1 MVGRNSSSAVVL
13 NLKPHTTLSQPSNYV
28 APSQPPSKKRKPSPK
43 PPVTRP
49 QVDTGKLPSDL
60 GKFVERDAAL
70 LKRLGW
76 KKFINS
82 RRQRGDLSDLRRL
95 NHPAVRLLKHYQTH
109 GAPVK
114 FSSKPWSRQDIE
126 KALHRGPHKS
136 CHEYHKF
143 LSEEFVDMIDKQQ
156 WVVLPYSEARK
167 LPNLRLSPPG
177 VVPQRN
183 RRPRWIVDYS
193 FYGVNADTLD
203 LAAREAMQFGHA
215 LDRILREILLANPD
229 DGPVQLMKVDLS
241 DGFYRIDL
249 CVDDIPKLGV
259 LFPTAPGEPKLVAFP
274 LVLPMGWKNSPALFS
289 TATETIADLANTK
302 IASSTASDAPQHA
315 LDDLAASILS
325 PTPAHALPTLISGKI
340 PSLTV
345 PVERDPSLPSVPSA
359 LAYIDVF
366 VDDFIA
372 CAQGRN
378 RGRQVRRI
386 LFQAIDS
393 VFRPLEESDPSTRR
407 EPISMKKLLQGDCS
421 WGTIKT
427 ILGWIIN
434 TVTQTIHLPAHRQER
449 LAEILAEIPKSQKRI
464 SIKRWHRVL
473 GELRSMSLALPGSR
487 ALFSQMQHALTTQ
500 KGARVALNKGV
511 HQALDDFRWLLNDIA
526 SRPTR
531 IAEVVPLNSSAEG
544 HHDASGTGAGGVWF
558 PSSHLNPRGKFD
570 HKPILWRYKWPD
582 DIIANLVTT
591 ENPSGTV
598 TNSDLELAGGLIHL
612 EAIAQTF
619 DVRERT
625 FLSKTDNLATLF
637 WQRKGSATTDKVP
650 AHLLRLFG
658 IHQRYHRYVP
668 RHDYLSGPSN
678 PMADDSSRLFDL
690 SDEELLIYFNAKY
703 SLCPKQND
711 TFQLWTPS
719 PQLLSAVTSALRNKP
734 SKPESLLV
742 EPEPPTACG
751 NSGTR
756 SALNWPLIPFSKPS
770 RTKYLSYKSSHNE
783 FALEALQETAIPSG
797 LDRLKIT
804 YGTLPRRSL
813 QWGPKTHV

>member
-259 LFPTAPGEPKLVAFP
+259 LFPTAPG
-274 LVLPMGWKNSPALFS
+274 
-289 TATETIADLANTK
+289 
-302 IASSTASDAPQHA
+302 
-315 LDDLAASILS
+315 
-325 PTPAHALPTLISGKI
+325 
-340 PSLTV
+340 
-345 PVERDPSLPSVPSA
+345 
-359 LAYIDVF
+359 
-366 VDDFIA
+366 
-372 CAQGRN
+372 
-378 RGRQVRRI
+378 
-386 LFQAIDS
+386 
-393 VFRPLEESDPSTRR
+393 
-407 EPISMKKLLQGDCS
+407 
-421 WGTIKT
+421 
-427 ILGWIIN
+427 
-434 TVTQTIHLPAHRQER
+434 
-449 LAEILAEIPKSQKRI
+449 
-464 SIKRWHRVL
+464 
-473 GELRSMSLALPGSR
+473 
-487 ALFSQMQHALTTQ
+487 
-500 KGARVALNKGV
+500 
-511 HQALDDFRWLLNDIA
+511 
-526 SRPTR
+526 
-531 IAEVVPLNSSAEG
+531 
-544 HHDASGTGAGGVWF
+544 
-558 PSSHLNPRGKFD
+558 
-570 HKPILWRYKWPD
+570 
-582 DIIANLVTT
+582 
-591 ENPSGTV
+591 
-598 TNSDLELAGGLIHL
+598 
-612 EAIAQTF
+612 
-619 DVRERT
+619 
-625 FLSKTDNLATLF
+625 
-637 WQRKGSATTDKVP
+637 
-650 AHLLRLFG
+650 
-658 IHQRYHRYVP
+658 
-668 RHDYLSGPSN
+668 
-678 PMADDSSRLFDL
+678 
-690 SDEELLIYFNAKY
+690 
-703 SLCPKQND
+703 
-711 TFQLWTPS
+711 
-719 PQLLSAVTSALRNKP
+719 
-734 SKPESLLV
+734 
-742 EPEPPTACG
+742 
-751 NSGTR
+751 
-756 SALNWPLIPFSKPS
+756 
-770 RTKYLSYKSSHNE
+770 
-783 FALEALQETAIPSG
+783 
-797 LDRLKIT
+797 
-804 YGTLPRRSL
+804 
-813 QWGPKTHV
+813 

>member
-95 NHPAVRLLKHYQTH
+95 NHPAVHLLKHYQTH

-143 LSEEFVDMIDKQQ
+143 LSEEFVDMINKQQ

-289 TATETIADLANTK
+289 TI
-302 IASSTASDAPQHA
+302 
-315 LDDLAASILS
+315 
-325 PTPAHALPTLISGKI
+325 
-340 PSLTV
+340 
-345 PVERDPSLPSVPSA
+345 
-359 LAYIDVF
+359 
-366 VDDFIA
+366 
-372 CAQGRN
+372 
-378 RGRQVRRI
+378 
-386 LFQAIDS
+386 
-393 VFRPLEESDPSTRR
+393 
-407 EPISMKKLLQGDCS
+407 
-421 WGTIKT
+421 
-427 ILGWIIN
+427 
-434 TVTQTIHLPAHRQER
+434 
-449 LAEILAEIPKSQKRI
+449 
-464 SIKRWHRVL
+464 
-473 GELRSMSLALPGSR
+473 
-487 ALFSQMQHALTTQ
+487 
-500 KGARVALNKGV
+500 
-511 HQALDDFRWLLNDIA
+511 
-526 SRPTR
+526 
-531 IAEVVPLNSSAEG
+531 
-544 HHDASGTGAGGVWF
+544 
-558 PSSHLNPRGKFD
+558 
-570 HKPILWRYKWPD
+570 
-582 DIIANLVTT
+582 
-591 ENPSGTV
+591 
-598 TNSDLELAGGLIHL
+598 
-612 EAIAQTF
+612 
-619 DVRERT
+619 
-625 FLSKTDNLATLF
+625 
-637 WQRKGSATTDKVP
+637 
-650 AHLLRLFG
+650 
-658 IHQRYHRYVP
+658 
-668 RHDYLSGPSN
+668 
-678 PMADDSSRLFDL
+678 
-690 SDEELLIYFNAKY
+690 
-703 SLCPKQND
+703 
-711 TFQLWTPS
+711 
-719 PQLLSAVTSALRNKP
+719 
-734 SKPESLLV
+734 
-742 EPEPPTACG
+742 
-751 NSGTR
+751 
-756 SALNWPLIPFSKPS
+756 
-770 RTKYLSYKSSHNE
+770 
-783 FALEALQETAIPSG
+783 
-797 LDRLKIT
+797 
-804 YGTLPRRSL
+804 
-813 QWGPKTHV
+813 